1 MTRGDCLVCAQ
12 RTIVENTNKLIAVMM
27 VFRFVIVVIS
37 VTKVLPDVGTHFDSE
52 DKISLESI
60 CASSSMNPS
69 QAS

>member
-1 MTRGDCLVCAQ
+1 VTRGDCLVCAQ

-60 CASSSMNPS
+60 
-69 QAS
+69 